1 MNKKIL
7 LLFLI
12 GFSVLSQAQ
21 TKSTQDLKGYFSAII
36 VSDIDTSIDWYSNV
50 FGLEMLNKTES
61 KERGF
66 KQSNLKK
73 GTVLIELIELNNAI
87 NLKKDF
93 PKFNKKVRFNGLFKI
108 GFLVSDFDKWM
119 LDFKKKKVSIYGNI
133 VTDAISKKRMVII
146 MDPDGN
152 RIQLFEN

>member
-7 LLFLI
+7 RLFLI
-12 GFSVLSQAQ
+12 GFSFLSQAQ
-21 TKSTQDLKGYFSAII
+21 TESTQDLKGSFSAII
-36 VSDIDTSIDWYSNV
+36 VSDINTSIDWYSSV
-50 FGLEMLNKTES
+50 LGLEMLHKTAS

-73 GTVLIELIELNNAI
+73 GGVLIELIELNKAI

-93 PKFNKKVRFNGLFKI
+93 PNFNSRMRFNGFFKI

-119 LDFKKKKVSIYGNI
+119 LDLKKKKVSIYGSV
-133 VTDAISKKRMVII
+133 VTDVNSKKRMVII
-146 MDPDGN
+146 LDPDGN